1 MPLATTSQ
9 STRDPANRD
18 SRLSARRSKKQGLR
32 TAGRAT
38 QRCFL
43 KRQQPCCWLPARR
56 RGGGQSSKGWA
67 GLFISP
73 VVIII
78 RRCWRW
84 AHNHVFVGLSDSVLG
99 AFGFLSNAR
108 WSDAG
113 RHARSRRQA
122 CMRSG
127 TRRTRIVVVFSW
139 APAVDGS
146 RCCGWGQPEK
156 ASWCCSPS
164 REPH

>member
-1 MPLATTSQ
+1 MPPEGAAKLHAP
-9 STRDPANRD
+9 RDHEPVDARPCE
-18 SRLSARRSKKQGLR
+18 SRFPFECPQRSKKQGLR

-43 KRQQPCCWLPARR
+43 KRQLPCCWLPARR

-113 RHARSRRQA
+113 RHARSRR
-122 CMRSG
+122 
-127 TRRTRIVVVFSW
+127 
-139 APAVDGS
+139 
-146 RCCGWGQPEK
+146 
-156 ASWCCSPS
+156 
-164 REPH
+164 